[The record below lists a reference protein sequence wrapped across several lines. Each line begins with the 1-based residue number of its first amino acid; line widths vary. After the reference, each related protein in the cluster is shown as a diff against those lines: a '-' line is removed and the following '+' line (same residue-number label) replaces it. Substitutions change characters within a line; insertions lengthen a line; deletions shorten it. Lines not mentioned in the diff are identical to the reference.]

1 MVHFLFQSF
10 ESTDLPAQHI
20 GLSLMHKSCAFN
32 PLTPIRDFA
41 PLTADLGSCAL
52 STSRPNTMV
61 GMRMECEDESKGANS
76 EWSNDWI
83 EAARGLAMKVF
94 TSVMLYACD
103 Y

>member
-1 MVHFLFQSF
+1 MSDLIKLNSQF
-10 ESTDLPAQHI
+10 ERIFTL
-20 GLSLMHKSCAFN
+20 SCAFN